1 MARLSHKVRAIGSC
15 VLFAALVLTYC
26 IRFFLPPPAHGGPV
40 IGTEYEVKA
49 GFIYNFANFVAWPE
63 ESFQSSPDTLVLCY
77 FSDNPESGAL
87 KKLEG
92 KTIKGKMIHV
102 LELNESDC
110 IDPCHILFLGTQ
122 DRELIRQF
130 LDRAKGRSILTIGE
144 VEGFTGMGGIINF
157 FEEQN
162 RLRFKVNL
170 DAAQKADLKMSSQL
184 LLSAQIVH
192 GENE

>member
-1 MARLSHKVRAIGSC
+1 MHAIGFR
-15 VLFAALVLTYC
+15 VLFAALLLMYC
-26 IRFFLPPPAHGGPV
+26 IRFFLPPSAHGGPV
-40 IGTEYEVKA
+40 TGTEYEVKA
-49 GFIYNFANFVAWPE
+49 GFIYNFANFVAWPQE
-63 ESFQSSPDTLVLCY
+63 AFQNSPDTLVLCY
-77 FSDNPESGAL
+77 FSDNPESSTL

-92 KTIKGKMIHV
+92 KTIKGKVIQV
-102 LELNESDC
+102 LDLNEGDC
-110 IDPCHILFLGTQ
+110 IDTCHILFLGTQ
-122 DRELIRQF
+122 DEELIRQF

-144 VEGFTGMGGIINF
+144 VEGFTRMGGVINF